1 MGIEAQEVA
10 LMADSNDADR
20 DRRVAS
26 GFPDPENV
34 PGPTERLRELHGDV
48 ETAPKPPKYGRASAS
63 TAASDDYVS
72 MDDMLNGSGGTLA
85 GGAAD
90 KLAAFARRIGDET
103 ADRLRAELDRRGI
116 ADQAKAAGFGVGQMG
131 VASALGLAALGAG
144 ATAMIAGMSRVLP
157 VWASALI
164 TAGALGV
171 PAGILAAD
179 GLRRVNASVGAAMG
193 APATP

>member
-1 MGIEAQEVA
+1 
-10 LMADSNDADR
+10 MANANEGDR
-20 DRRVAS
+20 ERRVAS
-26 GFPDPENV
+26 GFPDPDQV
-34 PGPTERLRELHGDV
+34 PGPTERLRELHGDT

-63 TAASDDYVS
+63 TAASDDYIS
-72 MDDMLNGSGGTLA
+72 IDDMLSASGGTIA

-90 KLAAFARRIGDET
+90 RLAAFARKIGDET
-103 ADRLRAELDRRGI
+103 ADRLRGELDRRGV
-116 ADQAKAAGFGVGQMG
+116 AEKARAAGLGVGQMG
-131 VASALGLAALGAG
+131 VASALGLGALGAA
-144 ATAMIAGMSRVLP
+144 ATAMIAGMSCVMP

-193 APATP
+193 APAQP

>member
-1 MGIEAQEVA
+1 
-10 LMADSNDADR
+10 MAESNEGDR
-20 DRRVAS
+20 ERRVAS
-26 GFPDPENV
+26 GFPDPETV
-34 PGPTERLRELHGDV
+34 PGPTERLREVHGDA
-48 ETAPKPPKYGRASAS
+48 EHAPRPPRYGRASAS

-72 MDDMLNGSGGTLA
+72 MDDMVNESGGGVT

-90 KLAAFARRIGDET
+90 RLSAFAHKVGDET
-103 ADRLRAELDRRGI
+103 VDRVRAELDRRGI
-116 ADQAKAAGFGVGQMG
+116 ADKAKAAGVGVGQMG
-131 VASALGLAALGAG
+131 IASALGLCALGAG

-179 GLRRVNASVGAAMG
+179 GLRRVNASVGAMG
-193 APATP
+193 SPEPS

>member
-1 MGIEAQEVA
+1 
-10 LMADSNDADR
+10 MADANESDR
-20 DRRVAS
+20 ERRVAS
-26 GFPDPENV
+26 GFPDPEDV

-48 ETAPKPPKYGRASAS
+48 ETAPRPPKYGRASAS

-72 MDDMLNGSGGTLA
+72 IDDMLNGSSTLA

-103 ADRLRAELDRRGI
+103 ADRVRAELDRRGI

-131 VASALGLAALGAG
+131 VAGVLGLGALGAG
-144 ATAMIAGMSRVLP
+144 ATAMIAGMSRVMP

-164 TAGALGV
+164 TAGALGI

>member
-1 MGIEAQEVA
+1 MEVTV
-10 LMADSNDADR
+10 MADANESDR
-20 DRRVAS
+20 ERRVAS
-26 GFPDPENV
+26 GFPDPEDV

-48 ETAPKPPKYGRASAS
+48 ETAPRPPKYGRASAS

-72 MDDMLNGSGGTLA
+72 IDDMLNGSSTLA

-103 ADRLRAELDRRGI
+103 ADRVRAELDRRGI

-131 VASALGLAALGAG
+131 VAGVLGLGALGAG
-144 ATAMIAGMSRVLP
+144 ATAMIAGMSRVMP

-164 TAGALGV
+164 TAGALGI

>member
-1 MGIEAQEVA
+1 MEVTV
-10 LMADSNDADR
+10 MADANESDR
-20 DRRVAS
+20 ERRVAS
-26 GFPDPENV
+26 GFPDPEDV

-48 ETAPKPPKYGRASAS
+48 ETAPRPPKYGRASAS

-72 MDDMLNGSGGTLA
+72 IDDMLNGSSTLA

-103 ADRLRAELDRRGI
+103 ADRVRAELDRRGI

-131 VASALGLAALGAG
+131 VAGVLGLGALGAG
-144 ATAMIAGMSRVLP
+144 ATAMIAGMSRVMP

-164 TAGALGV
+164 TAGALGI

-179 GLRRVNASVGAAMG
+179 GLRQVNASVGAAMG